1 MAENRSRKVG
11 TSEIDIFA
19 LTKKQQIKGNRRLVR
34 EKVLQILFAMNF
46 CNTSLD
52 ELFAHIFYRIYKFDI
67 DDEEKIELK
76 KVLKPEE
83 ILEIEAD
90 IPIHWSSS
98 EIEFGK
104 DLIAHTLNHQQQFDE
119 LIQNFSKNW
128 EFERIALIDKIIMR
142 MTIAQ
147 FLYFPFIPI
156 KVAINEAIEL
166 SKLYSTNSSPT
177 FINGILDA
185 VKAELLENNLIIKEG
200 KGILDDSPHNKK

>member
-1 MAENRSRKVG
+1 MAEKRSRKVE
-11 TSEIDIFA
+11 TSEFDIFA
-19 LTKKQQIKGNRRLVR
+19 LSKKQQIKGNRRLVR
-34 EKVLQILFAMNF
+34 EKVLQILFAMNY
-46 CNTSLD
+46 CNTSVE
-52 ELFAHIFYRIYKFDI
+52 ELFNHIFYRIYKFDI

-142 MTIAQ
+142 MSIAQ
-147 FLYFPFIPI
+147 FLYFPLIPI

-185 VKAELLENNLIIKEG
+185 AKSELLEKNLIKKEG
-200 KGILDDSPHNKK
+200 KGLIEDNPRSKK